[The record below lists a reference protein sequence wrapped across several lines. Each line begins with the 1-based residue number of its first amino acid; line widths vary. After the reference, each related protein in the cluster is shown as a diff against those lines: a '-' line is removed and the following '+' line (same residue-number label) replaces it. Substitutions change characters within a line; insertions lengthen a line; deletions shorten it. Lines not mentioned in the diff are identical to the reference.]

1 MAATDDTSV
10 QQRARIYRVATLGAG
25 IFVHLVVCW
34 TVLSIGYMNLT
45 LVEFLGLASVS
56 IAGFLLL
63 ALLIGIE
70 WNLTLE
76 DPDMAM
82 PK

>member
-1 MAATDDTSV
+1 MAATDDTAV

-63 ALLIGIE
+63 ALLIGNVKVLRVCQQACVT
-70 WNLTLE
+70 WS
-76 DPDMAM
+76 
-82 PK
+82 